1 MRHAGFRFLLPYMAP
16 YRWHLVLG
24 TLYAL
29 IGAAASAFSPAL
41 LGRAIDDLLAGVR
54 LESLAGYA
62 AGLVVLATLLAIF
75 RYLLRMLTGHIAAGI
90 TYRMN
95 QDLFDRVLV
104 FDQATLQS
112 YGVGELL
119 SRSSNDFIYI
129 WRFYSAGFQ
138 MSMHALFLLAIGTT
152 LMTLSS
158 PMLAML
164 VVALLFI
171 SLGVQMVLGRVLERS
186 FDRVQQQMARMSA
199 FVQEHVS
206 AMRMLAAY
214 TQEGA
219 MTAAFQRANEAYT
232 RSNNITSGQLPV

>member
-24 TLYAL
+24 TFYAL

-112 YGVGELL
+112 YGIGDLL
-119 SRSSNDFIYI
+119 SRSSNDF
-129 WRFYSAGFQ
+129 
-138 MSMHALFLLAIGTT
+138 T
-152 LMTLSS
+152 LIASS
-158 PMLAML
+158 C
-164 VVALLFI
+164 
-171 SLGVQMVLGRVLERS
+171 SYR
-186 FDRVQQQMARMSA
+186 
-199 FVQEHVS
+199 
-206 AMRMLAAY
+206 
-214 TQEGA
+214 
-219 MTAAFQRANEAYT
+219 
-232 RSNNITSGQLPV
+232 

>member
-1 MRHAGFRFLLPYMAP
+1 
-16 YRWHLVLG
+16 
-24 TLYAL
+24 
-29 IGAAASAFSPAL
+29 
-41 LGRAIDDLLAGVR
+41 
-54 LESLAGYA
+54 
-62 AGLVVLATLLAIF
+62 VLATLLAIF

-112 YGVGELL
+112 YGIGDLL

-186 FDRVQQQMARMSA
+186 LRSCATTDSAHVGICAGTCECYAYAGGVHAGRRNDRS
-199 FVQEHVS
+199 VS
-206 AMRMLAAY
+206 
-214 TQEGA
+214 
-219 MTAAFQRANEAYT
+219 T
-232 RSNNITSGQLPV
+232 RE

>member
-41 LGRAIDDLLAGVR
+41 LGRAIDDLLAGIR

-152 LMTLSS
+152 LMALTS
-158 PMLAML
+158 PTLAML